1 MVINLKEKLFDKIGG
16 LNFVNP
22 DEYGAKYNKGV
33 RDSLAKVNSF
43 INNELVPGVPQYVA
57 DWYEKHK
64 DDIDFRIWK
73 EIKNRALGSYN
84 NEKINDWIESTED
97 AIIILVKMHLF
108 GYKVEEEK
116 KYLVKL
122 KGVIDGTK
130 VLKHNMNDDSWY
142 LGISFESKDLKDI
155 HTKEE
160 LEAGGFGGVFNNPMF
175 EVEEMKNND

>member
-1 MVINLKEKLFDKIGG
+1 MVINLKEKLLDKIGG
-16 LNFVNP
+16 IEFIEPNK
-22 DEYGAKYNKGV
+22 DESWYNKGV
-33 RDSLAKVNSF
+33 RETKARIVTF
-43 INNELVPGVPQYVA
+43 FNENLIPEVPQYVA

-64 DDIDFRIWK
+64 DDLDYNLW
-73 EIKNRALGSYN
+73 SYLIGW
-84 NEKINDWIESTED
+84 EETKED
-97 AIIILVKMHLF
+97 AFKKWVNECSESFQTIINMHQF
-108 GYKVEEEK
+108 GYKIKEEK

-130 VLKHNMNDDSWY
+130 VLKHNMNNGSWY